1 MEWMVVDLS
10 CVMVDRNAR
19 RIMGATQREEAEKP
33 TSRRVASSEQSDFP
47 VSSLANRVRKRAGSP
62 AEASSM
68 FKTDRGSWTAK
79 RRPSSTRAAERN
91 GEAKRAQG
99 GGGVCYPGQGDAHMF
114 DFNMRGE
121 LSDFTGLITGA
132 NDRDLCARRRWN
144 SVSRGWDREPF
155 HSTRT
160 RLFSALAPHG
170 CPAGQRV
177 LFPITITIRGMK
189 SNHEHPSIP
198 SPPARHSTT
207 SRACPRKLPQ
217 RGTLRTTHP
226 KNEQSNLS
234 NLVPVQYHSWH

>member
-1 MEWMVVDLS
+1 MVVDLS

-121 LSDFTGLITGA
+121 FSDFTGLITGA
-132 NDRDLCARRRWN
+132 NDRDLCAPGGGTR
-144 SVSRGWDREPF
+144 SRGEEIENRF
-155 HSTRT
+155 TR
-160 RLFSALAPHG
+160 RGPVYSQLWLHMVVQLANES
-170 CPAGQRV
+170 C
-177 LFPITITIRGMK
+177 
-189 SNHEHPSIP
+189 SPS
-198 SPPARHSTT
+198 
-207 SRACPRKLPQ
+207 Q
-217 RGTLRTTHP
+217 
-226 KNEQSNLS
+226 
-234 NLVPVQYHSWH
+234 